1 MTMRYWRVAWRCKRL
16 ATLCVFGGVAAVALT
31 VSAAPS
37 AYAQAPESES
47 ALYDEIERLRNDL
60 IDLQKFVYAGGG
72 NVAAAAPDVG
82 DVTPGG
88 DDAGAAGGN
97 LNARMQLRIQQLEA
111 QIRDMTGQLEQANFQ
126 MRQMALRL
134 DRLAGDVDFRLQN
147 LERASGVGPTSGLQG
162 GTQVAPAQGQLA
174 AQAGAAQPGTTVI
187 SSTGATVSAS
197 ELPVAAGG
205 ELQPGQWPLAFMRQS
220 DLESPQQADPSASPS
235 IAPGALARST
245 PVTAEPAPA
254 PTAAPAPGAVSTQA
268 PTAGQPAVQQ
278 AAILPAGT
286 AEEQYRFAFD
296 LVRKQQFPEA
306 EQALRA
312 FVNTHAEHQLA
323 GNAMY
328 WLGETFY
335 AQQRY
340 RDSAAVFVDA
350 YSNYLKGAKASHSL
364 LKLGMSL
371 GALGKTE
378 AACTSF
384 QELRR
389 KFPDTEE
396 RVLRRADSESQK
408 LGCKTG

>member
-1 MTMRYWRVAWRCKRL
+1 MTMRFGRVAHRCERQ
-16 ATLCVFGGVAAVALT
+16 AAFYFFSGIALVALSLGS
-31 VSAAPS
+31 VGAPAAH
-37 AYAQAPESES
+37 AQAPDSNA
-47 ALYDEIERLRNDL
+47 ALFEEIERLRNDL

-72 NVAAAAPDVG
+72 NVASGTPDV
-82 DVTPGG
+82 
-88 DDAGAAGGN
+88 AGAASAGDEAGAGTGN
-97 LNARMQLRIQQLEA
+97 LNARLQLRIQQLES
-111 QIRDMTGQLEQANFQ
+111 QIRTLTGKAEEANFQ
-126 MRQMALRL
+126 MRQLALRL
-134 DRLAGDVDFRLQN
+134 DKLVSDVDFRLQN
-147 LERASGVGPTSGLQG
+147 LERASGLSQTSSLQTG
-162 GTQVAPAQGQLA
+162 QGQAPLPGQA
-174 AQAGAAQPGTTVI
+174 AAPRPGTTVI
-187 SSTGATVSAS
+187 SSSGATVTATD
-197 ELPVAAGG
+197 LPLAPGG
-205 ELQPGQWPLAFMRQS
+205 ELQPGQRPLAYMRQS
-220 DLESPQQADPSASPS
+220 DLENPQQAPSTAAPS
-235 IAPGALARST
+235 IAPEAIARR
-245 PVTAEPAPA
+245 AEPSAPLA
-254 PTAAPAPGAVSTQA
+254 PSAAPAPGAVSA
-268 PTAGQPAVQQ
+268 QPSSTGGSAVQQ

-286 AEEQYRFAFD
+286 AEEQYRFAFG

-306 EQALRA
+306 EQALRE
-312 FVNTHAEHQLA
+312 FVDTNSEHELA

-350 YSNYLKGAKASHSL
+350 YSNYPKGAKASHSL

-396 RVLRRADSESQK
+396 RVLQKADSESRK